1 MSRQIIRGT
10 RPTRIE
16 LLKIRKRIVVVEKG
30 HELLQEKL
38 DAMVL
43 EFFRLQG
50 ERDALRTSAEA
61 VFKGAYISLAR
72 AEMTMGARDLED
84 ALALAAPID
93 EIEMGTR
100 AVMGTA
106 VPAIRP
112 HAPLRE
118 AEEPG
123 YPLAAPGAS
132 LDDACRRCEE
142 AVGAALSC
150 AEVEGAMVRLAD
162 QIVSVRRRTN
172 ALAYVL
178 LPSLRDTAA
187 YIEDYLEEMEREDLY
202 RRKHTKS
209 LRKEEKAA

>member
-1 MSRQIIRGT
+1 VSRRIIPGT

-16 LLKIRKRIVVVEKG
+16 LLKIRKRIVVAEKG

-43 EFFRLQG
+43 EFFRLQE
-50 ERDALRTSAEA
+50 ERERLRTAAETA
-61 VFKGAYISLAR
+61 FADAYRPLLR

-84 ALALAAPID
+84 ALALTASIG
-93 EIEMGTR
+93 EIAMERRT
-100 AVMGTA
+100 VMGTA
-106 VPAIRP
+106 VPAIRLP
-112 HAPLRE
+112 ERLRT

-132 LDDACRRCEE
+132 LDEACRRCEE
-142 AVGAALSC
+142 AVRAALIC
-150 AEVEGAMVRLAD
+150 AEAEGAMARLAD
-162 QIVSVRRRTN
+162 QIVTVRRRTN
-172 ALAYVL
+172 ALAYML
-178 LPSLRDTAA
+178 IPSLRDTAA

-209 LRKEEKAA
+209 LRREETKA